1 MTTTKAFLLIFV
13 TPLLL
18 ILLVAVVVGKDG
30 ILKRDC
36 EVSGG
41 VVISDR
47 GIYKGCVDK
56 QEKK

>member
-1 MTTTKAFLLIFV
+1 MTKEILLIFV
-13 TPLLL
+13 APLLL
-18 ILLVAVVVGKDG
+18 IILVAAVDGKNSS
-30 ILKRDC
+30 LKRDC

-47 GIYKGCVDK
+47 GVYKGCVDK